1 MECLFCC
8 HTGTGTADNT
18 LQLIRVHNAVILTGG
33 GGEGGILK
41 LWKPCVEL
49 VGVQFIQSSAG

>member
-18 LQLIRVHNAVILTGG
+18 LQLIRVHNAVAGG
-33 GGEGGILK
+33 GGEGGRDSQI
-41 LWKPCVEL
+41 VEA
-49 VGVQFIQSSAG
+49 VC